1 MLRNVTLKN
10 YVPYLLVFTQKFLRY
25 FVLSIFKISFV
36 LQNIRFGYYNS
47 QVQLN
52 YPIFR
57 FRESYV
63 LRMYDTQGQ
72 NTWFDL

>member
-47 QVQLN
+47 QVQFN

>member
-47 QVQLN
+47 QVQFN

-63 LRMYDTQGQ
+63 LRMYDTLGQ